1 MKLFFNKVFL
11 SLLFRFVTMKIKKR
25 KHTYFLKT
33 YNDTT
38 DNFLNKHIF
47 TLHSATFEHCP
58 ASVKT
63 APTKLTYE
71 EQPMQQKNLK
81 QGG

>member
-1 MKLFFNKVFL
+1 MKKKNNKTQIFF
-11 SLLFRFVTMKIKKR
+11 KI
-25 KHTYFLKT
+25 

-38 DNFLNKHIF
+38 ENFLNKYIF

-71 EQPMQQKNLK
+71 EQPMQQKK
-81 QGG
+81 CKG

>member
-1 MKLFFNKVFL
+1 
-11 SLLFRFVTMKIKKR
+11 MKI
-25 KHTYFLKT
+25 KHTYFLKI

-38 DNFLNKHIF
+38 ENFLNKHIF
-47 TLHSATFEHCP
+47 TLYSATFEHCP
-58 ASVKT
+58 ASLKT

-71 EQPMQQKNLK
+71 EQPMQQKKNLK